1 MDLLSPESGLNLD
14 DPDWKIYGRTSAA
27 PPHFTGK
34 KADIHHSLVVEGC
47 EVEGKVDNSVLF
59 SRVVVEEGADV
70 NYSVIMPGA
79 VIEKGAQVK
88 YAIVAEDAHI
98 CAGAVVGNAPDEV
111 DPDKWGVAVVG
122 GGVRVGKKAK
132 IGAKE
137 MVDTDIPDAE

>member
-34 KADIHHSLVVEGC
+34 KADINHSLVVEGC

-59 SRVVVEEGADV
+59 SRVIVEEGAEV

-79 VIEKGAQVK
+79 VIEKGAKVE

-98 CAGAVVGNAPDEV
+98 CAGAVVGNTPDQIPPEQ
-111 DPDKWGVAVVG
+111 WGVAVIG
-122 GGVRVGKKAK
+122 GGVTVGKNATVAAK
-132 IGAKE
+132 QMI
-137 MVDTDIPDAE
+137 DTNIPDAE